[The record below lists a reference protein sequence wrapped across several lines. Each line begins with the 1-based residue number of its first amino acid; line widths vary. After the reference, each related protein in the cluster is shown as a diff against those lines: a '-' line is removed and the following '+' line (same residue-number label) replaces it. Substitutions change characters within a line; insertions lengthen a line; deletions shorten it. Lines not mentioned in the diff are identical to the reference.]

1 VGQRA
6 EDLRR
11 RREELFAG
19 LVQAFARGDHAALE
33 AGVRPDVE
41 LTLGGTSWL
50 AGKYRGYEEFRQYVA
65 GAALILGRTEG
76 QLSYH
81 HVGDEMTVIHD
92 FLVGPPAVRIALHE
106 VIAFDAEGRVQSLFV
121 RPWDQAKFDEAVN
134 AFLATPGSTGEY
146 QRQDISARAPR
157 RDAR

>member
-1 VGQRA
+1 VGQHA

-11 RREELFAG
+11 RREELFTG
-19 LVQAFARGDHAALE
+19 LVRAFARGDHAALE
-33 AGVRPDVE
+33 EGVRPDVE

-65 GAALILGRTEG
+65 GAALILGRAEG

-81 HVGDEMTVIHD
+81 HAGDEMTVIHD

-106 VIAFDAEGRVQSLFV
+106 VISFDADGRVQSLLV

-134 AFLATPGSTGEY
+134 AFLATPGPTGAY
-146 QRQDISARAPR
+146 R
-157 RDAR
+157 